1 MLSQPRLAAS
11 GSQRADRAA
20 CESAELPA
28 ASSQPRAAAR
38 KPYNALMARLAWF
51 SPMPPVATG
60 VAACSADLVAA
71 LTLRRDHPIELR
83 RDHQIERDHQIDV
96 FVDEA
101 VARVAPGTRS
111 AHDFVWQHQQQPYDL
126 TVYQVGNSSHHDY
139 QWPYLFRYPGL
150 TVLHDAHLHHARAA
164 ALLRTFRAG
173 DYRTEFAWNHP
184 GANAD
189 IAELAVAGF
198 DNHLY
203 YAWPMTRLVVR
214 ASRLVAVHSVALA
227 ARLRAEVPDARITA
241 IRLGH
246 GRPLSVEEATDA
258 GSRARAR
265 YGIAPDAIV
274 FGCYGGLSPDKRLP
288 QVLTAFAATRAYVPA
303 AHLLLAGAVPEH
315 YDLRKDIERHGLID
329 SVTLTGY
336 LATDEAFTESIAA
349 CDIALNLRWP
359 TAREVSGPWL
369 RCLAAGKP
377 TLIVDLAHM
386 ADVPTLD
393 PRSWQPNIVSSG
405 VSRAGDEG
413 HRSPAGPSAP
423 CAVAIDILDED
434 HSLRLAMRRL
444 GTDPRLRATLGRAAR
459 AYWEHEHSIDA
470 MVADYRQLIVD
481 AVGHPAA
488 PVPLPAHLLDDGR
501 GTVDRVLEPFGLP
514 APFASPVFEVS
525 CDDSRER

>member
-1 MLSQPRLAAS
+1 MQ
-11 GSQRADRAA
+11 
-20 CESAELPA
+20 
-28 ASSQPRAAAR
+28 
-38 KPYNALMARLAWF
+38 YARLAWF

-71 LTLRRDHPIELR
+71 LGA
-83 RDHQIERDHQIDV
+83 DHQIDV
-96 FVDEA
+96 YVDEA
-101 VARVAPGTRS
+101 VARVSPGTRS
-111 AHDFVWQHQQQPYDL
+111 AHDFVWRHQQQPYDL

-164 ALLRTFRAG
+164 ALLRTFRAA

-184 GANAD
+184 DANAD

-214 ASRLVAVHSVALA
+214 ASRLVAVHGVALA
-227 ARLRAEVPDARITA
+227 ARLRADVPDARITA

-246 GRPLSVEEATDA
+246 GTPVSIEEAADA

-288 QVLTAFAATRAYVPA
+288 QVLAAYAATRAYVPT

-315 YDLRKDIERHGLID
+315 YDLRADIERHGLVD
-329 SVTLTGY
+329 HVTLTGY
-336 LATDEAFTESIAA
+336 IATDEAFTASIAA
-349 CDIALNLRWP
+349 CDVALNLRWP

-377 TLIVDLAHM
+377 TIIVDLAHLT
-386 ADVPTLD
+386 DVPTLD
-393 PRSWQPNIVSSG
+393 PRSWRPNVSA
-405 VSRAGDEG
+405 SRASSEVSGEV
-413 HRSPAGPSAP
+413 SGPSTP
-423 CAVAIDILDED
+423 CTVAIDIEDED

-444 GTDPRLRATLGRAAR
+444 GTDPLARATLGRAAR
-459 AYWEHEHSIDA
+459 AYWNHSHSIDA
-470 MVADYRQLIVD
+470 MVADYRELLAD
-481 AVGHPAA
+481 AVRHPAST
-488 PVPLPAHLLDDGR
+488 VPLPPHLLDDAR
-501 GTVDRVLEPFGLP
+501 GALDRLVAPFGLP
-514 APFASPVFEVS
+514 APFGPPIAQ
-525 CDDSRER
+525 